1 MIAYNKEWLDNQA
14 ANDDIDEAYEI
25 YLINAEEKKRANSLF
40 PVGFYSPNYF
50 IRAGLYILTFIIAG
64 FSFGLICLILMSTV
78 ESIFSGLL
86 IFFGSGAYAMLEYF
100 VRQKHHYR
108 SGVDDALMWIAG
120 GCILF
125 GIAIATDFNFN
136 TMAFVVLILA
146 LYFTVRFADI
156 LMAGLAVIAFVSLF
170 FHNYTQFGNLA
181 KATTPFVMMILAGM
195 IYFVAKR
202 NEKNTGLKHYAL
214 CNMMVQI
221 VSLLLFYA
229 AGNYFIMRE
238 ASDAMFELNLQ
249 PGQTI
254 LYGWLFWILTFLVPF
269 LYIGWG
275 VKTKDPVLLRI
286 GLLLVAAIVF
296 TVRYYHSVWPI
307 EIVMLFGGIVL
318 VSIAYIL
325 PRWLSKPRMGF
336 TSEELRGKFIMDKL
350 NVETLVITETFGS
363 TAKPDTGFGGGSFGG
378 GGSSGEF

>member
-14 ANDDIDEAYEI
+14 ANDDIDEAYEM
-25 YLINAEEKKRANSLF
+25 YLISAEEKKQACPLF

-50 IRAGLYILTFIIAG
+50 IRVGLFILTFIIAG
-64 FSFGLICLILMSTV
+64 FSFGLICLILMSAV
-78 ESIFSGLL
+78 ESILSGLL
-86 IFFGSGAYAMLEYF
+86 IFFGGGAYAMLEFF
-100 VRQKHHYR
+100 VRQKNHYR

-136 TMAFVVLILA
+136 SMAFVVLILA
-146 LYFTVRFADI
+146 LYFAVRFADI
-156 LMAGLAVIAFVSLF
+156 LMAGLAVIAFASLF

-181 KATTPFVMMILAGM
+181 KETTPFVMMILAGM

-202 NEKNTGLKHYAL
+202 NEKNIIFKHYTL
-214 CNMMVQI
+214 CNMMVKI
-221 VSLLLFYA
+221 ISLLLFYA
-229 AGNYFIMRE
+229 AGNYFIVRE
-238 ASDAMFELNLQ
+238 ASNAMFELDLQ

-254 LYGWLFWILTFLVPF
+254 LYGWLFWILTFLVPL

-296 TVRYYHSVWPI
+296 TVRYYHAIWPV
-307 EIVMLFGGIVL
+307 EIVMLFGGILLVL
-318 VSIAYIL
+318 IAYLIT
-325 PRWLSKPRMGF
+325 RWLSKPKMGF
-336 TSEELRGKFIMDKL
+336 TSEEIKGKFIMDKL
-350 NVETLVITETFGS
+350 NLEALVVTETFGHS
-363 TAKPDTGFGGGSFGG
+363 PKPDTGFGGGSFGG
-378 GGSSGEF
+378 GGASGGF